1 MTRRVSSRQ
10 LGRSLL
16 AHRGTIARR
25 ETEHGIQLLLQ
36 ELLLLLV
43 ELLLHV
49 PLMCRPLLVSGL
61 LCWLWRLL
69 ALRRLIRPFK
79 VHFHLPL

>member
-16 AHRGTIARR
+16 AHWGTITRR
-25 ETEHGIQLLLQ
+25 KTEHGIQLLLQ

-43 ELLLHV
+43 ELLLHLL
-49 PLMCRPLLVSGL
+49 LMCIPLLLPGW

-69 ALRRLIRPFK
+69 ALRSLIRPFK
-79 VHFHLPL
+79 VHFHLSL